1 MNLSSQLDV
10 LLCANSGS
18 TRKLTHENA
27 NDVHLNGFNHRQLP
41 LFAQSEHSRFARVV
55 YQPCARNGSC
65 SAQVRLWGEVG
76 IHLN

>member
-41 LFAQSEHSRFARVV
+41 LFAQTSRSGLVMFYPTPV
-55 YQPCARNGSC
+55 S
-65 SAQVRLWGEVG
+65 SSLS
-76 IHLN
+76 

>member
-41 LFAQSEHSRFARVV
+41 LFAQTGPSGLVVLYRVKKV
-55 YQPCARNGSC
+55 
-65 SAQVRLWGEVG
+65 
-76 IHLN
+76 

>member
-41 LFAQSEHSRFARVV
+41 LFAQS
-55 YQPCARNGSC
+55 
-65 SAQVRLWGEVG
+65 RLSEL
-76 IHLN
+76 IFFCEISLFNNIN

>member
-41 LFAQSEHSRFARVV
+41 LFAQNS
-55 YQPCARNGSC
+55 
-65 SAQVRLWGEVG
+65 
-76 IHLN
+76 HLNFTCGLFSANCRRCCTAKISCPDQGIATTC

>member
-41 LFAQSEHSRFARVV
+41 LFAHSGHHTR
-55 YQPCARNGSC
+55 
-65 SAQVRLWGEVG
+65 
-76 IHLN
+76 